1 MYCKRHY
8 VFKLSPG
15 YQIVYDH
22 ICILPLNLPLLPP
35 QEHLPPVKP
44 NIDILDTHLIENG
57 KNSKW

>member
-8 VFKLSPG
+8 VFKRISW
-15 YQIVYDH
+15 ISVYDH